1 MNLYNPCKFGVT
13 IMTVEKIAM
22 NGIFCA
28 AYYLIAAHKKYLPI
42 RALRIQAGAF
52 ALSLLAKEVLC
63 TPKTSRGLD
72 KSDLVPYAFVTASLY
87 WTAIS
92 KKAQCISTA
101 VLGTT
106 SVLMDQP
113 RRTLRVPLPP
123 LQRREPLPSYNAH
136 LPDGVKI
143 GSTDVQTVIGDILD
157 LPVKAIVNAA
167 NEVLLGGG
175 GIDGVIHKAAG
186 PQLKEECRKFPILED
201 STTDRIKIGD
211 AVVTPSFN
219 LTGRGGATQYIV
231 HTVGPRSSTGGRA
244 ALLANAYRNSLEA
257 AKVQE
262 IRSIAFP
269 AISVGIFSYPFEE
282 AQKIAFETVKT
293 YVEANPLAFDAV
305 IFVYHKK
312 DIWEEQEASI
322 HTAWQEKI
330 TH

>member
-1 MNLYNPCKFGVT
+1 
-13 IMTVEKIAM
+13 MTVEKIAM
-22 NGIFCA
+22 NGMFFA

-42 RALRIQAGAF
+42 QALRIQAGAF

-63 TPKTSRGLD
+63 IPKTSRGLD
-72 KSDLVPYAFVTASLY
+72 ESDFIPYAFVTASLY

-106 SVLMDQP
+106 SVLIDQP
-113 RRTLRVPLPP
+113 RMAPYVPPRHRPPPLPP
-123 LQRREPLPSYNAH
+123 YDAH

-143 GSTDVQTVIGDILD
+143 GTTDVQTVIGNILD
-157 LPVKAIVNAA
+157 LPVEAIVNAA

-186 PQLKEECRKFPILED
+186 PELKEACRKFPILEG
-201 STTDRIKIGD
+201 SATDRIKIGD

-219 LTGRGGATQYIV
+219 LTGRSGATKHVV
-231 HTVGPRSSTGGRA
+231 HTVGPRNTTPGGA

-257 AKVQE
+257 VKTQG

-269 AISVGIFSYPFEE
+269 AISVGIFNYPFEE

-293 YVEANPLAFDAV
+293 YVEANADAFDAV

-312 DIWEEQEASI
+312 DIQKEQEASI
-322 HTAWQEKI
+322 QTAWQEKI